1 MIGTREKSTYRGS
14 LLSEIG
20 SVQPSRWSS
29 SLRWCYQARSNLSDL
44 QPWIQL
50 HCSSVSRAR
59 DTRAPEYGRH
69 CLCKWCK
76 PLKNDERDLEQVMCL
91 SPRIWNPSFRYVTR
105 MVLWSGV
112 FVGQFARALQAVE
125 VKLCF
130 FLSWLF
136 HILISFGFLATSAK
150 HMFKHKN
157 WINCLAFFSISG
169 NLACRLMLFFDH
181 DQEYSCLLVWAS

>member
-1 MIGTREKSTYRGS
+1 MIGTKEKSTYRWN

-20 SVQPSRWSS
+20 DVEPSRWSS
-29 SLRWCYQARSNLSDL
+29 SLSWYYQARSNLSDL
-44 QPWIQL
+44 QPGMDM

-59 DTRAPEYGRH
+59 NTRAPEHGRH

-91 SPRIWNPSFRYVTR
+91 SPRIWNPSFRCDKDGV
-105 MVLWSGV
+105 MVRGFCRPICTSFTSCGSE
-112 FVGQFARALQAVE
+112 AL
-125 VKLCF
+125 LLLF
-130 FLSWLF
+130 RLF

-157 WINCLAFFSISG
+157 WINCWHF
-169 NLACRLMLFFDH
+169 
-181 DQEYSCLLVWAS
+181 LVFQVTWSVG